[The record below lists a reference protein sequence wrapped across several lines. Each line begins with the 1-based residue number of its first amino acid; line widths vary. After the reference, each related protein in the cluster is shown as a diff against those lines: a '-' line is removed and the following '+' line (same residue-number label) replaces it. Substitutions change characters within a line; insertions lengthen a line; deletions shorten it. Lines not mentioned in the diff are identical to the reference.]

1 MKHFKFLK
9 SALLIGILTVSVS
22 VFGQDK
28 VVPYS
33 EVPSQIQTYVK
44 KHFPN
49 SKIIQSEVDYEGL
62 TKEYDIILSD
72 NIKLE
77 FNRKNNIKSIDAKSE
92 LPNSVTPLAIN
103 KYIKANYPN
112 NFITK
117 WDLDRTHQSVELNN
131 GIEIEFTLK
140 GKYLRIDD

>member
-33 EVPSQIQTYVK
+33 EVPSKIQTYVK

-77 FNRKNNIKSIDAKSE
+77 F
-92 LPNSVTPLAIN
+92 
-103 KYIKANYPN
+103 
-112 NFITK
+112 
-117 WDLDRTHQSVELNN
+117 
-131 GIEIEFTLK
+131 
-140 GKYLRIDD
+140 

>member
-62 TKEYDIILSD
+62 TKINFVAPETDLNKILWNNKKMEAKAANQSLAFNLILYLLGNKVD
-72 NIKLE
+72 DEKLLQDYRQILKNDTIDLPE
-77 FNRKNNIKSIDAKSE
+77 RKIS
-92 LPNSVTPLAIN
+92 PP
-103 KYIKANYPN
+103 
-112 NFITK
+112 
-117 WDLDRTHQSVELNN
+117 
-131 GIEIEFTLK
+131 
-140 GKYLRIDD
+140 

>member
-1 MKHFKFLK
+1 M
-9 SALLIGILTVSVS
+9 T
-22 VFGQDK
+22 
-28 VVPYS
+28 
-33 EVPSQIQTYVK
+33 
-44 KHFPN
+44 N
-49 SKIIQSEVDYEGL
+49 
-62 TKEYDIILSD
+62 IILSD

-92 LPNSVTPLAIN
+92 LPNSVIPLAIN